1 MKILDMDKNQVD
13 QILSDGHAW
22 AVDHVA
28 TSKDDMEEVYGFL
41 KTHSHDSSEPS
52 FDETEGQ
59 LAKKESESE
68 IKSFNNFK

>member
-1 MKILDMDKNQVD
+1 
-13 QILSDGHAW
+13 
-22 AVDHVA
+22 
-28 TSKDDMEEVYGFL
+28 MEEVYGFL
-41 KTHSHDSSEPS
+41 KTHSHDSIEPS